1 MKWTPIRRALE
12 RLNARPGITGIWQV
26 SGRADIGFDKM
37 VDMDVAYVR
46 SRSFLLDMLLLS
58 MTARAVISGRGAY

>member
-1 MKWTPIRRALE
+1 M
-12 RLNARPGITGIWQV
+12 